1 MSVSQL
7 KNLESRLSKL
17 EKLYSSVEV
26 SSQKYDD
33 NALVSRLSVLEKKI
47 DSLVLQVNEKQ
58 NKMKEHCDEFRSQLD
73 DVKCKCKCIS
83 NCNDNNDNNDNND
96 VSEVQDEEKPAK
108 STGRKKK

>member
-17 EKLYSSVEV
+17 EQLYASLES

-47 DSLVLQVNEKQ
+47 DSIVLQVNEKQ
-58 NKMKEHCDEFRSQLD
+58 NKMKEHCDEFRAQLD
-73 DVKCKCKCIS
+73 DIKCKCVS

-96 VSEVQDEEKPAK
+96 VSEVQDEEKPVK
-108 STGRKKK
+108 TTGRKKK